1 MASSGVAGRG
11 TGSDARGEKRPSSA
25 AASGGPAGRATPA
38 CLRCAFWR
46 HHHHHPASN
55 LQAPTQLRVALLDS
69 DPATH
74 DFVRQTLKAHANGWT
89 LDSRHDPDSLLAA
102 LAPTSRVMDHAS
114 TTTPHE
120 PPTTHHVSRFTPH
133 VFLMEPHWPGLP
145 GLQHVRKLI
154 ARLPE
159 TRFVMFTA
167 CADSATIVESLM
179 AGALGYLVKPVAAG
193 NLIFTI
199 SEAAQGRATLSG
211 QAQGSLIEL
220 VCRMGG
226 ARRSSTLS
234 WRECEVMLLLLKGAT
249 SKQISEQLG
258 IHDGTVNR
266 HLHDI
271 YHKLGMHRKADALR
285 KFVFAGGG

>member
-1 MASSGVAGRG
+1 
-11 TGSDARGEKRPSSA
+11 
-25 AASGGPAGRATPA
+25 
-38 CLRCAFWR
+38 
-46 HHHHHPASN
+46 
-55 LQAPTQLRVALLDS
+55 
-69 DPATH
+69 
-74 DFVRQTLKAHANGWT
+74 
-89 LDSRHDPDSLLAA
+89 
-102 LAPTSRVMDHAS
+102 
-114 TTTPHE
+114 
-120 PPTTHHVSRFTPH
+120 
-133 VFLMEPHWPGLP
+133 MEPHWPGLP

-226 ARRSSTLS
+226 AIKKEYEAIESP
-234 WRECEVMLLLLKGAT
+234 
-249 SKQISEQLG
+249 
-258 IHDGTVNR
+258 
-266 HLHDI
+266 
-271 YHKLGMHRKADALR
+271 
-285 KFVFAGGG
+285 